1 MRRPSMTLLVAA
13 SLLIAGVCLPAAGGR
28 TEPDDPAVLALAD
41 VEVVVTAGQSP
52 LAGAAVILDL
62 NRNGIWDEPDEPRQ
76 FTDGDGI
83 AAFNDIVSI
92 DDPGRDDER
101 LDDALGWGP
110 AQILTGNLRG
120 SVGAADFQL
129 DFVAPAGAAAVEM
142 AFYDLRGRRLARTH
156 GGGDLFLELP
166 RSLAA
171 GLYFVRL
178 SAAPA
183 APVTVRV
190 TSVGTR
196 LRSVQAHRLSAA
208 AAAAAGWAKSGGSR
222 PSLRHDAGHLINL
235 IVAHDDYPT
244 VIRPESIA
252 PGENPFEVDM
262 EPDYMASFVLIQ
274 PGTFAMGSPPDE
286 PGRDEDLETLHQ
298 VTLTRG
304 FYISRYEVTEAWW
317 DEVMGGSETS
327 HLPKNFV
334 TWLNVVAFC
343 NALSQREG
351 LTPAYTVHS
360 YGDVSW
366 DRDANG
372 YRLPTEAEWEYACRA
387 GSQTAFSS
395 GPILETACDPLDANL
410 DQVGWY
416 CGNNSPSGR
425 KVVGQKRPNAWGLC
439 DMHGNLWEWV
449 WDGLRPFDASP
460 QEDPVF
466 DVAPGAFRV
475 RRGGYWNDQAA
486 DCRAAERNATD
497 PDWSFF
503 SGGFRLARSAAAPG
517 GLIRLPRTGQTR
529 CYDAAGVEIPCAGTG
544 QDGEF
549 QAGLAIPSPRF
560 TVIYCDADGP
570 CPDQNADCDGQT
582 VTDVVQDHLTGLMW
596 ARVDIWHK
604 TWFEALG
611 LAAASDLGGFTD
623 WRVPNVNE
631 LESLFE
637 VGEAWPLLAL
647 NEKGF
652 AIIYFG
658 MYWTSTW
665 LTDDWGNNLAWA
677 IMGDGY
683 QTASFRT
690 SLREVLLV
698 RGETAPPARLWRTG
712 QTQSIYAGDDG
723 ELQKGVAWP
732 DQRFADNGDGT
743 VTDNLTGLVWLRNA
757 NCIGTNH
764 QEFDLDGKVAWQQ
777 ALDFIAGVNDGPYA
791 DCGAG
796 HTDWRLPNK
805 KELYSL
811 VDYGRKYP
819 ALDTGHPF
827 QNVLNWRYW
836 SSSSWYEVPSQAWVV
851 DMAYGD
857 FYSDYKTGGQ
867 SAVWPVR
874 GGMQKGLHNE

>member
-1 MRRPSMTLLVAA
+1 MHRFLACLMIGA
-13 SLLIAGVCLPAAGGR
+13 SLPAIVLFAQGASDLLEHADIVVQATVDGV
-28 TEPDDPAVLALAD
+28 
-41 VEVVVTAGQSP
+41 P
-52 LAGAAVILDL
+52 LAGAAVSLDL
-62 NRNGIWDEPDEPRQ
+62 NNNGVWDPDLQEPQ
-76 FTDGDGI
+76 LVSGVDGTVVFHNI
-83 AAFNDIVSI
+83 LSI
-92 DDPGRDDER
+92 HDPGSGGADPD
-101 LDDALGWGP
+101 GP
-110 AQILTGNLRG
+110 AGRHPSRILTGNLRG
-120 SVGAADFQL
+120 AVGAREVHL
-129 DFVAPAGAAAVEM
+129 DFALPPASGTARLQL
-142 AFYDLRGRRLARTH
+142 YDLRGRRIAGTQGAGGLALNLP
-156 GGGDLFLELP
+156 GGLPAGVYFL
-166 RSLAA
+166 
-171 GLYFVRL
+171 RL
-178 SAAPA
+178 SSEPW
-183 APVTVRV
+183 APVTHRITSAGVRTRTIEARRV
-190 TSVGTR
+190 SVAEA
-196 LRSVQAHRLSAA
+196 V
-208 AAAAAGWAKSGGSR
+208 AAGWAETGSSSR
-222 PSLRHDAGHLINL
+222 RKGRQEVFRINL
-235 IVAHDDYPT
+235 IVAHLDYPT
-244 VIRPESIA
+244 AVRSVVVE
-252 PGENPFEVDM
+252 PGDNDFTVDVM
-262 EPDYMASFVLIQ
+262 PDYLAGFVRVQ
-274 PGTFAMGSPPDE
+274 PGVFAMGSPPDE

-317 DEVMGGSETS
+317 DAVMGGGSSTA

-334 TWLNVVAFC
+334 TWNDAIAFC
-343 NALSQREG
+343 NALSQQES
-351 LTPAYTVHS
+351 LTPAYTIHGGD
-360 YGDVSW
+360 GDVTW
-366 DRDANG
+366 DRDADG

-395 GPILETACDPLDANL
+395 GPILHTDCDPVDPSL

-416 CGNNSPSGR
+416 CGNDSPSGR

-466 DVAPGAFRV
+466 DVAAGAFRV

-486 DCRAAERNATD
+486 DCRAADRNETD
-497 PDWSFF
+497 PGWSFF
-503 SGGFRLARSAAAPG
+503 SGGFRPARSAPAPAG
-517 GLIRLPRTGQTR
+517 VIRLPRTGQTR
-529 CYDAAGVEIPCAGTG
+529 CYNSAGVEVPCAGTG
-544 QDGEF
+544 QDGEH
-549 QAGLAIPSPRF
+549 QAGVPIPSPRF
-560 TVIYCDADGP
+560 TVVYCDADGP
-570 CPDQNADCDGQT
+570 CPDQDEDCDNQT

-604 TWFEALG
+604 TWFESLD
-611 LAAASDLGGFTD
+611 LAAASNLGGFAD
-623 WRVPNVNE
+623 WRLPNMNE

-637 VGEAWPLLAL
+637 VGETWPLLAL

-665 LTDDWGNNLAWA
+665 LTDDWGNSLAWV

-712 QTQSIYAGDDG
+712 QSFSIYDGDDG
-723 ELQKGVAWP
+723 DLRKGVAWP
-732 DQRFADNGDGT
+732 EPRFADNVDGT

-757 NCIGTNH
+757 NCIWTDH

-777 ALDFIAGVNDGPYA
+777 ALDFIAGINDGTYA

-796 HTDWRLPNK
+796 YTDWRLPNK

-811 VDYGRKYP
+811 VDYGEKNP
-819 ALDTGHPF
+819 ALSEGHPF
-827 QNVLNWRYW
+827 QNVLAWRYW
-836 SSSSWYEVPSQAWVV
+836 SSSTRYETPIEAWVV

-857 FYSDYKTGGQ
+857 FYGDYKTGGQ

-874 GGMQKGLHNE
+874 GGTGRRP